1 MNESQ
6 GSIEHEE
13 NDTKNEA
20 DQQNDFEQLYNQSL
34 KSFKSGT
41 VVRGRVL
48 QVRSGFVMLDLGYK
62 SDGIIPVEQ
71 FTPEE
76 LKALKPGDELE
87 VLLEA
92 AEDANGNLM
101 LSREKAKKL
110 QVWDNL
116 NRAYQTGAPVKGT
129 VISAIK
135 GGLTVD
141 IGGVEAFLPGSQIDT
156 KPVQQLNRMI
166 GQVLDL
172 KILKMNSGRGNI
184 VLSRRAIL
192 EQHLNAK
199 KVEMLST
206 LVEGQVVTGTIKNIT
221 EYGAFVDL
229 GGIDGLLHITDMSW
243 GRINHPSEILKVG
256 DTIEVVVLKY
266 DKEKQK
272 VSLGIKQKTEDP
284 WLAASQKYSV
294 GSRVSGKVVSLTDY
308 GAFIELE
315 HGVEGL
321 IHVSEM
327 SWTQRVKHPSKIVAV
342 GDVVETQVLAV
353 DAAGKRISLGMKQI
367 EPNPWH
373 SINDRYPVG
382 TEVEGKVKTITD
394 FGAFIGLEEGID
406 GLIHISDLSWTKHV
420 KHPSEVLKKGQ
431 KTKAVVLSFDEQK
444 ERISLGLKQ
453 LTPDPW
459 DKAILDR
466 YKVGQDETVKVT
478 KVADFG
484 AFVELE
490 HGIEGLIPSSEMM
503 KDAPAL
509 KEGDE
514 LTARVI
520 KVDKGERKIALS
532 VKALHKDKAQNND
545 NDRTTLKDYM
555 NQQEKPDTTI
565 GALLKERS

>member
-1 MNESQ
+1 MSESQ
-6 GSIEHEE
+6 GNIEQEE
-13 NDTKNEA
+13 NETPEETG
-20 DQQNDFEQLYNQSL
+20 QQNEFEQLYSQSL

-76 LKALKPGDELE
+76 LKSLKPGDELE

-110 QVWDNL
+110 QVWDDL
-116 NRAYQTGAPVKGT
+116 NRAFQTGTPVKGR
-129 VISAIK
+129 VVSVIK

-156 KPVQQLNRMI
+156 KPVHQLNRMV
-166 GQVLDL
+166 GQVLDMR
-172 KILKMNSGRGNI
+172 ILKMNSGRGNI

-192 EQHLNAK
+192 EQHLNVK
-199 KVEMLST
+199 KAETLSS
-206 LVEGQVVTGTIKNIT
+206 LVEGQVVTGTVKNIT

-243 GRINHPSEILKVG
+243 GRISHPSEMLKVG
-256 DTIEVVVLKY
+256 DKIDVVVLKY

-272 VSLGIKQKTEDP
+272 VSLGIKQKTQDP
-284 WLAASQKYSV
+284 WLAASQKYAV
-294 GSRVSGKVVSLTDY
+294 GNKVSGKVVSLTDY

-327 SWTQRVKHPSKIVAV
+327 SWTQRVKHPSKVVSV
-342 GDVVETQVLAV
+342 GDLVEAQVLAV
-353 DAAGKRISLGMKQI
+353 DPAGKRISLGMKQI
-367 EPNPWH
+367 TPNPWH
-373 SINDRYPVG
+373 SIGDRYPVG
-382 TEVEGKVKTITD
+382 SEVEGKVKTITD

-420 KHPSEVLKKGQ
+420 KNPSELLKKGQ
-431 KTKAVVLSFDEQK
+431 KIRAIVLSIDSQK

-453 LTPDPW
+453 VTPDPW
-459 DKAILDR
+459 EKEIPER
-466 YKVGQDETVKVT
+466 YKVGQDETVTVT
-478 KVADFG
+478 KIADFG

-490 HGIEGLIPSSEMM
+490 HGIEGLIPASEMV
-503 KDAPAL
+503 KDAPPL
-509 KEGDE
+509 KAGDE
-514 LTARVI
+514 VTVRVI
-520 KVDKGERKIALS
+520 KVDKSERKIALS
-532 VKALHKDKAQNND
+532 VKAQIKG
-545 NDRTTLKDYM
+545 NDRSTLKDYM
-555 NQQEKPDTTI
+555 NQQEKPDTSI
-565 GALLKERS
+565 GALLKERTDPS

>member
-6 GSIEHEE
+6 GNIEQDE
-13 NDTKNEA
+13 NETPDEA
-20 DQQNDFEQLYNQSL
+20 NQQNEFEQLYSQSL

-41 VVRGRVL
+41 VVRGRIL

-110 QVWDNL
+110 QVWDDL
-116 NRAYQTGAPVKGT
+116 NRAHQTGTPVKGR
-129 VISAIK
+129 VVSVIK

-141 IGGVEAFLPGSQIDT
+141 VGGVEAFLPGSQIDT
-156 KPVQQLNRMI
+156 KPVHQMNRMI

-192 EQHLNAK
+192 EQHLNVK
-199 KVEMLST
+199 KEETLSS
-206 LVEGQVVTGTIKNIT
+206 LVEGQVVTGTIKNVT

-243 GRINHPSEILKVG
+243 GRISHPSEILKVG
-256 DTIEVVVLKY
+256 DKIEVVVLKY
-266 DKEKQK
+266 DREKQK

-284 WLAASQKYSV
+284 WLAASQKYAV

-315 HGVEGL
+315 RGVEGL

-327 SWTQRVKHPSKIVAV
+327 SWTQRVKHPSKVVSV
-342 GDVVETQVLAV
+342 GDMVEAQVLAV
-353 DAAGKRISLGMKQI
+353 DPAGKRISLGMKQI
-367 EPNPWH
+367 APNPWN
-373 SINDRYPVG
+373 SIGDRYPVG
-382 TEVEGKVKTITD
+382 SEVEGKVKTITD

-420 KHPSEVLKKGQ
+420 KNPSEVFKKGQ
-431 KTKAVVLSFDEQK
+431 KIRAVVLSIDAQK

-459 DKAILDR
+459 DRAIPER

-478 KVADFG
+478 KIADFG

-490 HGIEGLIPSSEMM
+490 HGIEGLIPASEMV
-503 KDAPAL
+503 KDSPAF

-514 LTARVI
+514 VTARVI
-520 KVDKGERKIALS
+520 KVDKGDRKIALS
-532 VKALHKDKAQNND
+532 VKAQIKG
-545 NDRTTLKDYM
+545 NDRSTLKDYM
-555 NQQEKPDTTI
+555 SQQEKPDTSI
-565 GALLKERS
+565 GALLKERTDPS

>member
-6 GSIEHEE
+6 GNIEQDE
-13 NDTKNEA
+13 NETPDEA
-20 DQQNDFEQLYNQSL
+20 SQQNEFEQLYSQSL

-41 VVRGRVL
+41 VVRGRIL

-110 QVWDNL
+110 QVWDDL
-116 NRAYQTGAPVKGT
+116 NRAHQTGTPVKGR
-129 VISAIK
+129 VVSVIK

-141 IGGVEAFLPGSQIDT
+141 VGGVEAFLPGSQIDT
-156 KPVQQLNRMI
+156 KPVHQMNRMI

-192 EQHLNAK
+192 EQHLNVK
-199 KVEMLST
+199 KEETLSS
-206 LVEGQVVTGTIKNIT
+206 LVEGQVVTGTIKNVT

-243 GRINHPSEILKVG
+243 GRISHPSEILKVG
-256 DTIEVVVLKY
+256 DKIEVVVLKY
-266 DKEKQK
+266 DREKQK

-284 WLAASQKYSV
+284 WLAASQKYAV

-315 HGVEGL
+315 RGVEGL

-327 SWTQRVKHPSKIVAV
+327 SWTQRVKHPSKVVSV
-342 GDVVETQVLAV
+342 GDMVEAQVLAV
-353 DAAGKRISLGMKQI
+353 DPAGKRISLGMKQI
-367 EPNPWH
+367 APNPWH
-373 SINDRYPVG
+373 SIGDRYPVG
-382 TEVEGKVKTITD
+382 SEVEGKVKTITD

-420 KHPSEVLKKGQ
+420 KNPSEVFKKGQ
-431 KTKAVVLSFDEQK
+431 KIRAVVLSIDAQK

-459 DKAILDR
+459 DRAIPER

-478 KVADFG
+478 KIADFG

-490 HGIEGLIPSSEMM
+490 HGIEGLIPASEMV
-503 KDAPAL
+503 KDSPAF

-514 LTARVI
+514 VTARVI
-520 KVDKGERKIALS
+520 KVDKGDRKIALS
-532 VKALHKDKAQNND
+532 VKAQIKG
-545 NDRTTLKDYM
+545 NDRSTLKDYM
-555 NQQEKPDTTI
+555 SQQEKPDTSI
-565 GALLKERS
+565 GALLKERTDPS